1 MNALLL
7 SRRSVLAAGT
17 ALLACET
24 FALDAPAAI
33 AVYERTTGGRVGLL
47 AINLASGARIAWR
60 AGERFAMCST
70 FKASLAALVLARV
83 DAGQERLD
91 RSVPFGR
98 ADLLAYAPVARDHV
112 QSGAMT
118 IATMC
123 QGAVELSDNTCANL
137 LLRQV
142 GGPPALTRFWRSL
155 GDADS
160 RLDHD
165 EPRLNRMQAGDP
177 RDTTTPAAMARTLR
191 QLTVGDALGP
201 ASRSRLVDWL
211 VACRT
216 GTNKLRAGLPRD
228 WRIGDKTGN
237 NGADA
242 SGDLAVAWPARGG
255 PLLVC
260 AYVQGGK
267 PTPDQQDAL
276 FAAIGRLV
284 AQQLA

>member
-1 MNALLL
+1 LNALLL

-17 ALLACET
+17 AVLASET
-24 FALDAPAAI
+24 FALDAPGAI
-33 AVYERTTGGRVGLL
+33 AAYERTTGGRVGLL
-47 AINLASGARIAWR
+47 ATNVASGARIAWR
-60 AGERFAMCST
+60 ASERFAMCST

-83 DAGQERLD
+83 DAGKDRLD

-98 ADLLAYAPVARDHV
+98 ADLLAYAPVARQHM

-137 LLRQV
+137 LLREV
-142 GGPPALTRFWRSL
+142 GGPPALTRFWRRL

-165 EPRLNRMQAGDP
+165 EPMLNRMKAGDP
-177 RDTTTPAAMARTLR
+177 RDTTTPAAMA
-191 QLTVGDALGP
+191 QTVRKLALGDALGP

-211 VACRT
+211 VACQT
-216 GTNKLRAGLPRD
+216 GKNRLRAGLPRT

-242 SGDLAVAWPARGG
+242 SGDLAVAWPARSG
-255 PLLVC
+255 PIVVC

-267 PTPDQQDAL
+267 PTPDQQDTL
-276 FAAIGRLV
+276 FAAIGTLV